1 MKHSAIALLWVTIPV
16 FILFA
21 GCSDEET
28 YPVTPAIQ
36 FVSLQKYSS
45 LSGNDSLELIFSF
58 TDGDGDLGSPP
69 SDSLSR
75 DIFVKLFEQRN
86 GVFVE
91 ANLSAPL
98 EYRMPYLEPRGNNES
113 LKGEVKINIDYNIL
127 QINDTIYYE
136 LFIRDRAGRKS
147 NEITTT
153 TIVTRVQ

>member
-1 MKHSAIALLWVTIPV
+1 MLLWAIIPAS
-16 FILFA
+16 ILFT

-28 YPVTPAIQ
+28 YPVTPAIE
-36 FVSLQKYSS
+36 FVSLQKYTS

-75 DIFVKLFEQRN
+75 DIYVKLFEQRN

-91 ANLSAPL
+91 ANLPAPL

-127 QINDTIYYE
+127 QLNDTIYYE
-136 LFIRDRAGRKS
+136 LFIKDRAGRKS
-147 NEITTT
+147 NEITTNT
-153 TIVTRVQ
+153 MVTRVQ